1 MSRARRGLREF
12 ICYLSG
18 GGYNHALTGS
28 AGVALDE
35 GGLWFSVSVP
45 TAPLVSA
52 WLVRGGPE
60 ARRLVP
66 IFAQTIG
73 LQTTSLAGWRSS
85 PEVASISD
93 DLECGRAVW
102 VEVVAG
108 DDTLTGKLR
117 PVIGVA
123 REHSAR

>member
-1 MSRARRGLREF
+1 MSRARRSLREF

-18 GGYNHALTGS
+18 GGYGRTITGS
-28 AGVALDE
+28 AGVALDD

-45 TAPLVSA
+45 TAPLGSA

-60 ARRLVP
+60 ARQLVP
-66 IFAQTIG
+66 IFTETRG
-73 LQTTSLAGWRSS
+73 LPTTSIAVWRSS
-85 PEVASISD
+85 PEVTSVTD

-108 DDTLTGKLR
+108 QQMLTGKLR
-117 PVIGVA
+117 PVIGAA
-123 REHSAR
+123 REQSAR